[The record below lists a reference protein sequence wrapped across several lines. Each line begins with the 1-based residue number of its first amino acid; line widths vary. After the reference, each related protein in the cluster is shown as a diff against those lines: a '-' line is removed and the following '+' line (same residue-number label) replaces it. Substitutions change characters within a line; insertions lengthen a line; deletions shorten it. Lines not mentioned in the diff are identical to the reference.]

1 MIQEAILEKIKT
13 YLIDHQDFSHLDFSK
28 LTLSIPK
35 NTSHGDFST
44 NFALIVSSE
53 LKINPN
59 TAKLFAISE
68 INLILKTRLHI
79 DASPINPNIARAIND
94 DGTCTYIILTE

>member
-1 MIQEAILEKIKT
+1 MI

-59 TAKLFAISE
+59 KLAE
-68 INLILKTRLHI
+68 K
-79 DASPINPNIARAIND
+79 IADIIIKQND
-94 DGTCTYIILTE
+94 LTDFDSSVLMNAGKSKSLTL